1 MSDNTTIFV
10 KYNIERHVFE
20 VAHMAWDTHGD
31 NEEWEAAEIFGTES
45 LALRFAVASYN
56 LLRETGVPPE
66 YGITPLYD
74 ANHLI
79 PSEQRKLTEW
89 SGDA

>member
-1 MSDNTTIFV
+1 MSDDTTIYV
-10 KYNIERHVFE
+10 RYNKERHLFE
-20 VAHMAWDTHGD
+20 VAHMAWDTHEHD
-31 NEEWEAAEIFGTES
+31 EEWEAAETFGIES

>member
-1 MSDNTTIFV
+1 
-10 KYNIERHVFE
+10 
-20 VAHMAWDTHGD
+20 MAWDTHEYD
-31 NEEWEAAEIFGTES
+31 EEWEAAETFGTES

-74 ANHLI
+74 ANNLI
-79 PSEQRKLTEW
+79 PSEQRTLEEW

>member
-10 KYNIERHVFE
+10 KYNTERHIFE
-20 VAHMAWDTHGD
+20 VAHMYWDAHGD
-31 NEEWEAAEIFGTES
+31 DEEWEAAETFGTES

-56 LLRETGVPPE
+56 LLRENGVPPE

-79 PSEQRKLTEW
+79 PSEQKTLAEW
-89 SGDA
+89 IGDA